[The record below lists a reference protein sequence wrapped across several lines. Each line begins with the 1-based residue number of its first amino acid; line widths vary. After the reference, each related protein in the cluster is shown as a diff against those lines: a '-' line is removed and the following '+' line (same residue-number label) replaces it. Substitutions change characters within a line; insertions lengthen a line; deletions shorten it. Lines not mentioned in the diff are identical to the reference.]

1 MRDLDDIFIDL
12 DSLADNI
19 ISQLQGTMGL
29 EGQTLPQNVLDNMKK
44 KTLLELHKMLGNMVH
59 EEVYGMQNQE
69 NTN

>member
-59 EEVYGMQNQE
+59 EKVYGMQNQE